1 MDLPLFPLHTVL
13 CPGVALPLHVFE
25 DRYREMIRR
34 CLADRTPFGVVLI
47 RNGREVGEVSEPVEL
62 ALAMIGT
69 EAEIREASRYSDGRF
84 DLVAVGTR
92 RFALDDVVVGREP
105 FLVGRVTPLED
116 PVGDPDRAR
125 ALVTHVSRRFVRYLE
140 LLRPADGERAEELD
154 IRVEVDVEAPDP
166 AGGSTRGA
174 GDGPSVEPDAAPR
187 ARRAK
192 VPDNPA
198 TLSYLLGSRAHAARP
213 TPQALRARPATRR
226 DAPQLTG
233 SGWFDTVDAT
243 PRNGDC
249 ISRTICITAVHGPRP
264 IRLERGADHA
274 RSCPV

>member
-1 MDLPLFPLHTVL
+1 VDLPLFPLHTVL

-47 RNGREVGEVSEPVEL
+47 RDGREVGEVREPIEL

-92 RFALDDVVVGREP
+92 RFALDGVVAGQEP
-105 FLVGRVTPLED
+105 YLVGRVTLLED

-125 ALVTHVSRRFVRYLE
+125 ALVAHVSRRFVRYLE

-154 IRVEVDVEAPDP
+154 IRVEVDVESPDADDASMSDGDPSISPDP
-166 AGGSTRGA
+166 A
-174 GDGPSVEPDAAPR
+174 PP
-187 ARRAK
+187 ARRVR

-198 TLSYLLGSRAHAARP
+198 TLSYLLSGIIQVEPSRRQQLLEAVTAEERLEAVDRLLDRELMLLSRR
-213 TPQALRARPATRR
+213 LRHYSPDPRLAATRR
-226 DAPQLTG
+226 
-233 SGWFDTVDAT
+233 
-243 PRNGDC
+243 N
-249 ISRTICITAVHGPRP
+249 
-264 IRLERGADHA
+264 
-274 RSCPV
+274 

>member
-47 RNGREVGEVSEPVEL
+47 RNGREVGEVKEPMEL

-92 RFALDDVVVGREP
+92 RFALDSVVAGREP
-105 FLVGRVTPLED
+105 YLVGRVTPLED

-125 ALVTHVSRRFVRYLE
+125 ALVAHVSRRFVRYLE
-140 LLRPADGERAEELD
+140 LLRATDGERAEELD
-154 IRVEVDVEAPDP
+154 IRVEVDVEVPDRD
-166 AGGSTRGA
+166 GGPTPP
-174 GDGPSVEPDAAPR
+174 GDARSMEPDAGPPT
-187 ARRAK
+187 RRAK

-198 TLSYLLGSRAHAARP
+198 TLSYLLSGIIQVEPSRRQQLLEADTAEERLEAVDRLLDRELLLLGRR
-213 TPQALRARPATRR
+213 LRHYAPDPRLAATRR
-226 DAPQLTG
+226 
-233 SGWFDTVDAT
+233 
-243 PRNGDC
+243 N
-249 ISRTICITAVHGPRP
+249 
-264 IRLERGADHA
+264 
-274 RSCPV
+274 

>member
-1 MDLPLFPLHTVL
+1 VDLPLFPLHTVL

-47 RNGREVGEVSEPVEL
+47 RDGREVGEVREQIEL

-92 RFALDDVVVGREP
+92 RFALDGVVAGQEP
-105 FLVGRVTPLED
+105 YLVGRVTPLED

-125 ALVTHVSRRFVRYLE
+125 ALVAHVSRRFVRYLE

-154 IRVEVDVEAPDP
+154 IRVEVDVEGPDED
-166 AGGSTRGA
+166 AGSTSDGGGPATGA
-174 GDGPSVEPDAAPR
+174 GPAPP
-187 ARRAK
+187 ARRAR

-198 TLSYLLGSRAHAARP
+198 TLSYLLSGIIQVEPSRRQQLLEADTAEERLEAVDRLLDRELLLLG
-213 TPQALRARPATRR
+213 LRLRHYSPDPRLAATRR
-226 DAPQLTG
+226 
-233 SGWFDTVDAT
+233 
-243 PRNGDC
+243 N
-249 ISRTICITAVHGPRP
+249 
-264 IRLERGADHA
+264 
-274 RSCPV
+274 

>member
-1 MDLPLFPLHTVL
+1 VDLPLFPLHTVL

-92 RFALDDVVVGREP
+92 RFALDSVVAGREP
-105 FLVGRVTPLED
+105 YLVGRVTPLED
-116 PVGDPDRAR
+116 SVGDPDRAR
-125 ALVTHVSRRFVRYLE
+125 ALVAHVSRRFVRYLE
-140 LLRPADGERAEELD
+140 LLRAADGERAEELD
-154 IRVEVDVEAPDP
+154 IRVEVDVEVPDG
-166 AGGSTRGA
+166 ADGSTRA
-174 GDGPSVEPDAAPR
+174 GDARGVEPDADAAPP
-187 ARRAK
+187 ARWAK

-198 TLSYLLGSRAHAARP
+198 TLSYLLSGIIQVEPSRRQQLLEADTAEDRLEAVDRLLDRELMLLGRR
-213 TPQALRARPATRR
+213 LRHYAPDPRLAATRR
-226 DAPQLTG
+226 
-233 SGWFDTVDAT
+233 S
-243 PRNGDC
+243 
-249 ISRTICITAVHGPRP
+249 
-264 IRLERGADHA
+264 
-274 RSCPV
+274 

>member
-1 MDLPLFPLHTVL
+1 VDLPLFPLHTVL

-198 TLSYLLGSRAHAARP
+198 TLSYLLSGIIQVEPARRQQLLEAN
-213 TPQALRARPATRR
+213 TAEERLEAVDRLLDRELMLLGQRLRHYAPDPRLAATRR
-226 DAPQLTG
+226 
-233 SGWFDTVDAT
+233 
-243 PRNGDC
+243 N
-249 ISRTICITAVHGPRP
+249 
-264 IRLERGADHA
+264 
-274 RSCPV
+274 

>member
-1 MDLPLFPLHTVL
+1 VDLPLFPLHTVL

-47 RNGREVGEVSEPVEL
+47 RNGREVGEVHEPIDL
-62 ALAMIGT
+62 ALAVIGT

-140 LLRPADGERAEELD
+140 LLRPAEGEHAEELD
-154 IRVEVDVEAPDP
+154 IRVEVDVEVHETPDTGAGTTP
-166 AGGSTRGA
+166 AGAESGSS
-174 GDGPSVEPDAAPR
+174 DPDAAPP

-192 VPDNPA
+192 VPDDPA
-198 TLSYLLGSRAHAARP
+198 TLSYLLSGIIQVEPSRRQQLLEANTAEERLEAVDRLLDRELLLLGRR
-213 TPQALRARPATRR
+213 LRHYSPDPRLAATRR
-226 DAPQLTG
+226 
-233 SGWFDTVDAT
+233 
-243 PRNGDC
+243 N
-249 ISRTICITAVHGPRP
+249 
-264 IRLERGADHA
+264 
-274 RSCPV
+274 

>member
-1 MDLPLFPLHTVL
+1 VDLPLFPLHTVL

-47 RNGREVGEVSEPVEL
+47 RNGREVGEVSEPIEL

-92 RFALDDVVVGREP
+92 RFALDGVVAGQEP
-105 FLVGRVTPLED
+105 YLVGRVTPLED

-125 ALVTHVSRRFVRYLE
+125 ALVARVSRRFVRYLE

-154 IRVEVDVEAPDP
+154 IRVEVDVEGPDEDAVSTSDGGGPATGVGPAPP
-166 AGGSTRGA
+166 
-174 GDGPSVEPDAAPR
+174 
-187 ARRAK
+187 ARRAR

-198 TLSYLLGSRAHAARP
+198 TLSYLLSGIIQVEPSRRQQLLEADTAEERLEAVDRLLDRELLLLG
-213 TPQALRARPATRR
+213 LRLRHYSPDPRLAATRR
-226 DAPQLTG
+226 
-233 SGWFDTVDAT
+233 
-243 PRNGDC
+243 N
-249 ISRTICITAVHGPRP
+249 
-264 IRLERGADHA
+264 
-274 RSCPV
+274 

>member
-1 MDLPLFPLHTVL
+1 VDLPLFPLHTVL

-47 RNGREVGEVSEPVEL
+47 RNGREVGEVTEPMEL

-92 RFALDDVVVGREP
+92 RFALDSVVAGREP
-105 FLVGRVTPLED
+105 YLVGRVTPLED

-125 ALVTHVSRRFVRYLE
+125 ALVAHVSRRFVRYLE
-140 LLRPADGERAEELD
+140 LLRAADGERAEGLD
-154 IRVEVDVEAPDP
+154 IRVEVDVEVPD
-166 AGGSTRGA
+166 GDDGSIRA
-174 GDGPSVEPDAAPR
+174 GDARTLEPDAGRP

-198 TLSYLLGSRAHAARP
+198 TLSYLLSGIIQVEPSRRQQLLEADTAEERLEAVDRLLDRELLLLGRR
-213 TPQALRARPATRR
+213 LRHYSPDPRLAATRR
-226 DAPQLTG
+226 
-233 SGWFDTVDAT
+233 
-243 PRNGDC
+243 N
-249 ISRTICITAVHGPRP
+249 
-264 IRLERGADHA
+264 
-274 RSCPV
+274 

>member
-1 MDLPLFPLHTVL
+1 VDLPLFPLHTVL

-47 RNGREVGEVSEPVEL
+47 RNGREVGEVTEPLEL

-92 RFALDDVVVGREP
+92 RFALDSVVAGREP
-105 FLVGRVTPLED
+105 YLVGRVTPLDD

-125 ALVTHVSRRFVRYLE
+125 ALVAHVSRRFVRYLE
-140 LLRPADGERAEELD
+140 LLRAADGERAEELD
-154 IRVEVDVEAPDP
+154 IRVEVDVEVPDGDDGSRP
-166 AGGSTRGA
+166 AGGARSV
-174 GDGPSVEPDAAPR
+174 GPDVGPP

-198 TLSYLLGSRAHAARP
+198 TLSYLLSGIIQVEPSRRQQLLEADTAEERLEAVDRLLDRELMLLGRR
-213 TPQALRARPATRR
+213 LRHYSPDPRLAATRR
-226 DAPQLTG
+226 
-233 SGWFDTVDAT
+233 
-243 PRNGDC
+243 N
-249 ISRTICITAVHGPRP
+249 
-264 IRLERGADHA
+264 
-274 RSCPV
+274 

>member
-1 MDLPLFPLHTVL
+1 VDLPLFPLHTVL

-47 RNGREVGEVSEPVEL
+47 RNGREVGEVTEPKEL

-92 RFALDDVVVGREP
+92 RFALDSVVAGREP
-105 FLVGRVTPLED
+105 YLVGRVTPLED

-125 ALVTHVSRRFVRYLE
+125 ALVAHVSRRFVRYLE
-140 LLRPADGERAEELD
+140 LLRAADGERAEELD
-154 IRVEVDVEAPDP
+154 IRVEVDVEVPD
-166 AGGSTRGA
+166 GDDGSIRA
-174 GDGPSVEPDAAPR
+174 GDTRTLEPDAGRP

-198 TLSYLLGSRAHAARP
+198 TLSYLLSGIIQVEPSRRQQLLEADTAEARLE
-213 TPQALRARPATRR
+213 AVDRLLDRELLLLGLRLRHYSPDPRLSATRR
-226 DAPQLTG
+226 
-233 SGWFDTVDAT
+233 
-243 PRNGDC
+243 N
-249 ISRTICITAVHGPRP
+249 
-264 IRLERGADHA
+264 
-274 RSCPV
+274 

>member
-1 MDLPLFPLHTVL
+1 VDLPLFPLHTVL

-47 RNGREVGEVSEPVEL
+47 RNGREVGEVSEPIEL

-92 RFALDDVVVGREP
+92 RFALDGVVAGQEP
-105 FLVGRVTPLED
+105 YLVGRVTPLED

-125 ALVTHVSRRFVRYLE
+125 ALVAHVSRRFVRYLE

-154 IRVEVDVEAPDP
+154 IRVEVDVEGPDED
-166 AGGSTRGA
+166 AGSTSDGGGPATGA
-174 GDGPSVEPDAAPR
+174 GPAPS
-187 ARRAK
+187 ARRAR

-198 TLSYLLGSRAHAARP
+198 TLSYLLSGIVQVEPSRRQQLLEANTAEERLEAVDRLLDRELLLLG
-213 TPQALRARPATRR
+213 LRLRHYSPDPRLAATRR
-226 DAPQLTG
+226 
-233 SGWFDTVDAT
+233 
-243 PRNGDC
+243 N
-249 ISRTICITAVHGPRP
+249 
-264 IRLERGADHA
+264 
-274 RSCPV
+274 